1 MTLLSRARSLPYR
14 SRLAVIVALA
24 VLVVAVAIVMP
35 PFPQVRAYHLFA
47 DTRAF
52 WGIANFNDVISNLP
66 FLAVGVWGL
75 VFIGRGPAGTVGLRD
90 ALGAPF
96 GLYFIGVAL
105 VAGGSAYYHLDPT
118 NQTLFWDRLPM
129 TIAFMALFSAV
140 ILDRVDER
148 WGLRLLPVLI
158 TIGIAS
164 VVHWS
169 LTEAAGRGDL
179 RPYAVVQFFPMLAIP
194 LICILFSPR
203 RLDARYVVAMGCL
216 YGLAKVFEHFDHA
229 LFDLLGGTVS
239 GHSLKHLA
247 AAAAAYMALPML
259 KNPVRQARI

>member
-1 MTLLSRARSLPYR
+1 MTPLSRARSLSYR
-14 SRLAVIVALA
+14 SRLAMIVALT

-35 PFPQVRAYHLFA
+35 PIPQDPAYHLFA

-75 VFIGRGPAGTVGLRD
+75 VFIWKAPAGTAGLRD
-90 ALGAPF
+90 PLGAPF
-96 GLYFIGVAL
+96 GLYFVGIAL
-105 VAGGSAYYHLDPT
+105 VAGGSAYYHFDPT

-148 WGLRLLPVLI
+148 WGLGLLPVLI
-158 TIGIAS
+158 TLGISS
-164 VVHWS
+164 VVYWS
-169 LTEAAGRGDL
+169 MTEAAGRGDL
-179 RPYAVVQFFPMLAIP
+179 RPYAVVQFFPMLVIP

-203 RLDARYVVAMGCL
+203 RLDARYVFAMGCL
-216 YGLAKVFEHFDHA
+216 YSLAKIFEHFDHA
-229 LFDLLGGTVS
+229 LFDLLGGIAS
-239 GHSLKHLA
+239 GHTLKHLA
-247 AAAAAYMALPML
+247 AAAAAYMVLPML
-259 KNPVRQARI
+259 KNPFRETRS